1 MKISLIVTTYNSPK
15 FLIASLTSLMEQT
28 ILPDEILIADD
39 GSKIETKNEINSFR
53 IKYPKIT
60 IKHIWQKD
68 EGFRAGKIRNHAIQ
82 NAKNDYIVQIDGDII
97 CHPKFI
103 EDHCSIAEKG
113 HFLCGLK
120 ANISEKQTKNLLSK
134 QKTKNIF
141 TKAIVTK
148 NSFKKN
154 IRIKLLSNLF
164 TRVHHK
170 SSIKGVFG
178 CNFSYWKKDAIE
190 INGYDEN
197 IQGWG
202 KEDNDFISRLQS
214 NGIKRKTLLFAAL
227 EKHLFHIENSRE
239 NVFSNEKKYLSSIK
253 ENKIYCEKGI
263 NESQDNYKIFL

>member
-1 MKISLIVTTYNSPK
+1 MISSIF
-15 FLIASLTSLMEQT
+15 FLL
-28 ILPDEILIADD
+28 
-39 GSKIETKNEINSFR
+39 N
-53 IKYPKIT
+53 
-60 IKHIWQKD
+60 
-68 EGFRAGKIRNHAIQ
+68 
-82 NAKNDYIVQIDGDII
+82 
-97 CHPKFI
+97 
-103 EDHCSIAEKG
+103 
-113 HFLCGLK
+113 
-120 ANISEKQTKNLLSK
+120 LSK
-134 QKTKNIF
+134 S
-141 TKAIVTK
+141 AVG
-148 NSFKKN
+148 SS

-239 NVFSNEKKYLSSIK
+239 NVISNEKKYLSSIK